1 LIWSP
6 SQYLGFAVRDFWAAT
21 YLEPIPTPL
30 ARLIPALLAV
40 QHLDHQPLAR
50 SLDRLVEERL
60 DLVQLLAIHRCGE
73 GKLALDRPEGL
84 VQQLAALPERF
95 LHDSLAV
102 QVEQVKREHA
112 HLDLDILH
120 LDVLLLPR
128 HQLLEGQDLLLL
140 DVPRH
145 RLAVQDEALGVLF
158 DPSRQLGK
166 HIGVLLGQI
175 FRVSREDGGY
185 AFANLLGGAHGG
197 LAELFVCVFG
207 DIVDLRSLTVV
218 LVLAREGLAFE
229 AVQDFGD
236 GLGWL
241 CQHGLEG
248 NTRAQLA
255 VLSQVLDAVLHHG
268 GYDDIVAGQFTVLC

>member
-6 SQYLGFAVRDFWAAT
+6 SQYLGFAVVDFWAAT

-60 DLVQLLAIHRCGE
+60 DLVQLLAIHRCGK

-84 VQQLAALPERF
+84 VQQLAALPERL

-236 GLGWL
+236 GLRWL

-268 GYDDIVAGQFTVLC
+268 GYDDIVARQFTVLC